1 MALTLADV
9 DKIARL
15 SRLFLSDEEKQ
26 VTLTQ
31 LNNIFDL
38 IAKMQSV
45 NTEDVEPL
53 SHPHEYTQRLR
64 EDVVTEANRRD
75 EYQAVAP
82 QLGEHLY
89 LVPKVI
95 E

>member
-9 DKIARL
+9 DKIASL

-26 VTLTQ
+26 STLTQ

-38 IAKMQSV
+38 IAQMQSV
-45 NTEDVEPL
+45 NTDGVEPL
-53 SHPHEYTQRLR
+53 SHPHEYPQRLR
-64 EDVVTEANRRD
+64 EDVVTEPNRRE
-75 EYQAVAP
+75 EYQAIAP
-82 QLGEHLY
+82 QLGENLY